1 MATSKYSDPILLG
14 YYVFDLPNGQVLDM
28 CSPDQVVL
36 PDGDLSNLPA
46 RYVERIVDP
55 IGFVPNVGRR
65 RSPADVLEARLKAAA
80 KTYVTADELASIGEK
95 THADELEATLQ
106 SCDRLAVELKLASHE
121 PTADDLLGL
130 GKLSD
135 EEMELFVFGN
145 VQRHAERI

>member
-28 CSPDQVVL
+28 CSSDQVVL
-36 PDGDLSNLPA
+36 PDNLSNLPA
-46 RYVERIVDP
+46 RYVERIIDP
-55 IGFVPNVGRR
+55 LVGFMPKATSR
-65 RSPADVLEARLKAAA
+65 RSPGEVLEARLKAAA

-95 THADELEATLQ
+95 THVDELEATLQ

>member
-1 MATSKYSDPILLG
+1 MATSKYSDSILLG

-36 PDGDLSNLPA
+36 PDNLSNLPA

-55 IGFVPNVGRR
+55 IGCVPNVGRR
-65 RSPADVLEARLKAAA
+65 RSPGDVLEARLKAAA

-121 PTADDLLGL
+121 PTEDDLLGL
-130 GKLSD
+130 AKLSD
-135 EEMELFVFGN
+135 AEMELLVFGD
-145 VQRHAERI
+145 VQSHVEGRA